1 VKNSETEITDMENIV
16 MEIIDVVL
24 ESDMFLLALTH
35 FQLIKNALPTRGSAF
50 SFLITG
56 SGTVF

>member
-35 FQLIKNALPTRGSAF
+35 FQLIKNALPTRGSA
-50 SFLITG
+50 SVFLI
-56 SGTVF
+56 S